1 MTEKQFPDAARQK
14 ELRENVNAVRSRIR
28 AAAEA
33 IGREEGEVTL
43 LLATKTVSPE
53 DINYVIRE
61 CGIRCIGE
69 NRVQELVSKYDA
81 LEKDGVSI
89 HFIGT
94 LQKNKVRQIVDK
106 VDMIESVDS
115 ASLAQEIDRRCAQIG
130 KVMDVLIEVNIGEEE
145 QKSGVKPEELGAL
158 IRAVNG
164 MPNLNLRGLM
174 TIGPV
179 CAENEEY
186 RKIFSKT
193 YQIFLDISGELL
205 HNSNRSILS
214 MGMSDSYE
222 IAVGCRS
229 DLVRVGSAVFGKR
242 HYPEKK
248 E

>member
-1 MTEKQFPDAARQK
+1 MTEKQYPDAGRQK
-14 ELRENVNAVRSRIR
+14 ELRENVAAVRERIR

-33 IGREEGEVTL
+33 IGREEEVTL
-43 LLATKTVSPE
+43 LLATKTVPPE
-53 DINYVIRE
+53 DINFVIRE
-61 CGIRCIGE
+61 CGIRHIGE
-69 NRVQELVSKYDA
+69 NRVQELTAKYGA

-115 ASLAQEIDRRCAQIG
+115 VPLAREIDRQCAKIG

-145 QKSGVKPEELGAL
+145 QKSGVSPEGLGDL
-158 IRAVNG
+158 IGAVNA

-242 HYPEKK
+242 HYPEKNN
-248 E
+248 

>member
-1 MTEKQFPDAARQK
+1 MTENDFEFIKQNAARVKACVEQY
-14 ELRENVNAVRSRIR
+14 ENARLMAVVKTRTD
-28 AAAEA
+28 
-33 IGREEGEVTL
+33 EEIEFAVKG
-43 LLATKTVSPE
+43 
-53 DINYVIRE
+53 
-61 CGIRCIGE
+61 CGIPLVGE
-69 NRVQELVSKYDA
+69 NRVQELLSHYETLRQCGA
-81 LEKDGVSI
+81 EI
-89 HFIGT
+89 HLIGT
-94 LQKNKVRQIVDK
+94 LQKNKVKYICDK

-115 ASLAQEIDRRCAQIG
+115 VSLAREIDRRCAKIG
-130 KVMDVLIEVNIGEEE
+130 RVMDVLIEVNIGEEA
-145 QKSGVKPEELGAL
+145 QKSGVSPEGLEELIGV
-158 IRAVNG
+158 VNA

-179 CAENEEY
+179 CAEKEEY

-222 IAVGCRS
+222 IAVGCHS

-248 E
+248 ESTDI